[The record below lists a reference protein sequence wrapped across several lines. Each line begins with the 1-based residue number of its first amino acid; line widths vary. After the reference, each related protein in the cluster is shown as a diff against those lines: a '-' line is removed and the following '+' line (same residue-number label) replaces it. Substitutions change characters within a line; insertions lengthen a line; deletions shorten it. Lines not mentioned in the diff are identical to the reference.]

1 MRPLGCYVLLA
12 GLSLVPNTKHL
23 TFTIITAVVIPLL
36 FFVLLEVILIALGVG
51 THYRYFNT
59 INIDGES
66 YYQENPD
73 FADQFYPPSLNV
85 GPLQNTFAKEPTDD
99 RLRVYVLGGSAAMG
113 FPHKNHGVDRLLAA
127 QLNALFPDKEVE
139 VINTAMTSVNSHVV
153 YQVAETLPRNS
164 ADVAVILMGNNEV
177 VGPYGPGTFNQNF
190 LSSLSAIRSLQ
201 ALKRTR
207 LWQWLDNA
215 FQEVQVGDAKADLEW
230 QGMQMFVENGVAEN
244 DPRMGD
250 VYEHFDANLRDII
263 EVLSNKG
270 MHVVLSTVPVNLRHS
285 APFLSLQDES
295 LSAEQRKQASDLR
308 ELATAQSRNQ
318 KWEAAAVL
326 WQELV
331 ELDPMHADSHFQL
344 ATTLERQGDYAGA
357 RRHFNRALD
366 LDALRFR
373 ADTKINDLVKAAAK
387 DYPDSVLSFVD
398 SAAAF
403 DRASAPF
410 APGWESLV
418 EHVHYTF
425 SGNDIL
431 ARVFARAIATH
442 IEDSRP
448 QGVLSSEQ
456 VAERIGYPNHETIQN
471 IQNLQGMAEQPP
483 FPGQSNYQDYLAHM
497 ADELS
502 KLEGQVGEPK
512 DVVRRRQKVL
522 AEGTADWKV
531 HFEMAALAKYLKNK
545 QAQYYH
551 LTTLNKVYP
560 HNRESQMNLATLLSQ
575 DGRWAEAIP
584 VLERSLNYT
593 RGREQQVVEALGW
606 LGTAKLRVGDADEA
620 VAILE
625 SIPRDYPEQIGFS
638 LRAYGNLIK
647 HASEDGDRP
656 AVDDYL
662 EEVQAYAT
670 RLKNSGLADDYP
682 MLGRRMAQ
690 LLTMGGDKAA
700 ASQWQ

>member
-1 MRPLGCYVLLA
+1 M
-12 GLSLVPNTKHL
+12 PNTKHL

-59 INIDGES
+59 INIDGKS

-99 RLRVYVLGGSAAMG
+99 RLRVFVLGGSAAMG

-230 QGMQMFVENGVAEN
+230 QGMQMFVENGVAES

-263 EVLSNKG
+263 DVLSNKG

-326 WQELV
+326 WQEVV

-373 ADTKINDLVKAAAK
+373 ADTKINELVKAAAK

-545 QAQYYH
+545 QAQYFH

-584 VLERSLNYT
+584 VLERSLSYT

-625 SIPRDYPEQIGFS
+625 SIPREYPEQIGFS

-647 HASEDGDRP
+647 HASEEGDRP

-670 RLKNSGLADDYP
+670 RLKNSGLADNYP

>member
-1 MRPLGCYVLLA
+1 MSQARNAL
-12 GLSLVPNTKHL
+12 
-23 TFTIITAVVIPLL
+23 FTTITVVVIPLL
-36 FFVLLEVILIALGVG
+36 FFVLLEGVLRVAGVG
-51 THYRYFNT
+51 THYNYFNEVE
-59 INIDGES
+59 IDGAL
-66 YYQENPD
+66 YFQENID

-85 GPLQNTFAKEPTDD
+85 GPLQNTFLKEPSDN
-99 RLRVYVLGGSAAMG
+99 RLRVFVLGGSAAMG

-153 YQVAETLPRNS
+153 YQVAETLPANS
-164 ADVAVILMGNNEV
+164 ADIAVILMGNNEV

-190 LSSLSAIRSLQ
+190 LSSLNAIRTLQ

-215 FQEVQVGDAKADLEW
+215 FQETQSSDAKANLEW
-230 QGMQMFVENGVAEN
+230 QGMQMFVENGVTEN

-263 EVLSNKG
+263 DVLSDKG
-270 MHVVLSTVPVNLRHS
+270 MHVLLSTVPVNLRHS
-285 APFLSLQDES
+285 APFLSVQDEV
-295 LSAEQRKQASDLR
+295 LSAEQRRELSDLR
-308 ELATAQSRNQ
+308 ARATAQSRNQ
-318 KWEAAAVL
+318 KWRAAAIL
-326 WQELV
+326 WREAI
-331 ELDPMHADSHFQL
+331 EMDPGHADSHFQL
-344 ATTLERQGDYAGA
+344 ATSLERQSDHSGA
-357 RRHFNRALD
+357 KRHFDRALD

-373 ADTKINDLVKAAAK
+373 ADTHINARIKAAAR
-387 DYPDSVLSFVD
+387 DYPHSALSFVD

-403 DRASAPF
+403 DRANTPF

-425 SGNDIL
+425 AGNDIL
-431 ARVFARAIATH
+431 ARVFARAIATQLTGERPREVLNS
-442 IEDSRP
+442 IE
-448 QGVLSSEQ
+448 
-456 VAERIGYPNHETIQN
+456 VAERVGYPNHETIDN
-471 IQNLQGMAEQPP
+471 LKNLQGMAKQPP

-497 ADELS
+497 AVELS
-502 KLEGQVGEPK
+502 KIKGQVGEPK
-512 DVVRRRQKVL
+512 EVVRRRQKVL
-522 AEGTADWKV
+522 TEGTADWKV

-593 RGREQQVVEALGW
+593 RGREPQVVETLGW
-606 LGTAKLRVGDADEA
+606 LGTAKLRVGETQEA

-625 SIPRDYPEQIGFS
+625 SIPRDYPGQIGLS

-647 HASEDGDRP
+647 QAADRGDLP
-656 AVDDYL
+656 AVEHYL
-662 EEVQAYAT
+662 EEVQAYAAE
-670 RLKNSGLADDYP
+670 LQASGLASDYP
-682 MLGRRMAQ
+682 MLARRMAQ

-700 ASQWQ
+700 ASQWR